1 MDSEVLSAFRETAR
15 QFARREVK
23 PMVGTEGR
31 DGRLDQLDRVLAGAG
46 EAGLLASG
54 ASETPDHEHC
64 VWGIASRRSP
74 RASLA
79 VLEEVARECAGVAT
93 CLHAA
98 GLGLFEARAGAVPGP
113 TAVAL
118 LSDDWLLDWAS
129 IDSPPEG
136 AVRLLASGDGDS
148 LRLDGEASFVLC
160 APPCQSV
167 VVYAALGSNWH
178 RVALPLDTPG
188 IRSRPVGERCGL
200 AALEVLHVT
209 FDEVRVLGD
218 RLLHPRSPRP
228 FLRRLMLGLSAVALG
243 NARAALDGAR
253 SYAATRYQGGALIER
268 QPAVQLLLGESA
280 TRLAAAAAFLGRAA
294 KDEGDD
300 AEACWRAFAA
310 KHRVVGD
317 CCDAVTDCLQVLG
330 GYGYMEDYRLEK
342 RLRDALTL
350 KSLAVRPDV
359 LRRLCAERVG
369 GEP

>member
-15 QFARREVK
+15 QYARREVK
-23 PMVGTEGR
+23 PMVGTEGS
-31 DGRLDQLDRVLAGAG
+31 DGRLDRLDRVLSGAG
-46 EAGLLASG
+46 QAGLLAAG

-98 GLGLFEARAGAVPGP
+98 GLGLFEARAGALPGP
-113 TAVAL
+113 TGVAL
-118 LSDDWLLDWAS
+118 LSDDWLLDWDS
-129 IDSPPEG
+129 IDSPPDG
-136 AVRLLASGDGDS
+136 AVRLSSVGDGDC

-160 APPCQSV
+160 APPCRSV
-167 VVYAALGSNWH
+167 VVYAALDSNWH
-178 RVALPLDTPG
+178 RVALSLDTPG
-188 IRSRPVGERCGL
+188 VGARPVGGRCGL

-209 FDEVRVLGD
+209 FDGVKVLGD
-218 RLLHPRSPRP
+218 RLLHPRTPRP
-228 FLRRLMLGLSAVALG
+228 YLRRLMLGLCAVALG
-243 NARAALDGAR
+243 NAWAALDGAR
-253 SYAATRYQGGALIER
+253 SYAATRYQGGALIEQ
-268 QPAVQLLLGESA
+268 QPAVKLLLGESA
-280 TRLAAAAAFLGRAA
+280 TKLAASAAFLNRAS

-310 KHRVVGD
+310 KLRVVGD
-317 CCDAVTDCLQVLG
+317 CCEVVTDCLQVLG

-350 KSLAVRPDV
+350 KSMAVRPDG